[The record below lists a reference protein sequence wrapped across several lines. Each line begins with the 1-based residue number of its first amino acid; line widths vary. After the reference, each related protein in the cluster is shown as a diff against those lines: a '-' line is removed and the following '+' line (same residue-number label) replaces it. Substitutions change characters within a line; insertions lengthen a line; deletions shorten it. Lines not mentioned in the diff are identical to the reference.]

1 MITAPST
8 TTEEKGSPLKNFSS
22 NPLESDNA
30 PNLRYRRILLKISGE
45 ALMGDQG
52 YGIKPEVISLVA
64 DEIRQI
70 AAMGC
75 HVAIVVGGGNI
86 FRGVQNSTKLGMDRA
101 AADYVGMLATIM
113 NSLILQETLKSKDV
127 PVRVMSAIGME
138 RIAEP
143 YIRLRAVRHL
153 EKGRV
158 VIFAGGTGN
167 PFFSTD
173 TTSAL
178 RAAEIGAD
186 VIMMAKNGVDGVYDK
201 DPKLNPDAVKFDELT
216 YDDVLMRNLK
226 VMDQTAVTLCKE
238 TKTPIL
244 VFDFNKERA
253 ITDILQGEQVGTY
266 IGPFSRERESIRSNT
281 PKI

>member
-1 MITAPST
+1 VMMTQINLPT
-8 TTEEKGSPLKNFSS
+8 TSETLASVNDDFEPAHK
-22 NPLESDNA
+22 
-30 PNLRYRRILLKISGE
+30 LRYKRILLKISGE

-52 YGIKPEVISLVA
+52 FGIKPEVISLVA
-64 DEIRQI
+64 DEIVQ
-70 AAMGC
+70 AASLGC
-75 HVAIVVGGGNI
+75 SVAVVVGGGNI

-101 AADYVGMLATIM
+101 AADYVGMLATVM

-127 PVRVMSAIGME
+127 PVRVMSAIGMD
-138 RIAEP
+138 RVAEP

-201 DPKLNPDAVKFDELT
+201 DPKFHPDAVKFDSLT
-216 YDDVLMRNLK
+216 YDDVLLKNLK

-238 TKTPIL
+238 TKLPIL
-244 VFDFNKERA
+244 VFDFNRPGA
-253 ITDILQGEQVGTY
+253 IPQILMGEKIGTY
-266 IGPFSRERESIRSNT
+266 IGGAS
-281 PKI
+281 

>member
-1 MITAPST
+1 MTLTETPTLLNTA
-8 TTEEKGSPLKNFSS
+8 TENS
-22 NPLESDNA
+22 NS
-30 PNLRYRRILLKISGE
+30 LRYKRVLLKISGE

-52 YGIKPEVISLVA
+52 FGIKPEVVSLVA
-64 DEIRQI
+64 DEI
-70 AAMGC
+70 AAAAALGC
-75 HVAIVVGGGNI
+75 SVAIVVGGGNI
-86 FRGVQNSTKLGMDRA
+86 FRGVQSATKLNMDRA

-113 NSLILQETLKSKDV
+113 NSLILQETLKSKGV
-127 PVRVMSAIGME
+127 QVRVMSAIGMD

-201 DPKLNPDAVKFDELT
+201 DPKVHADAVKFDRLT
-216 YDDVLMRNLK
+216 YDEVLMKDLK

-238 TKTPIL
+238 TGMPIL
-244 VFDFNKERA
+244 VFDFNRHQA
-253 ITDILQGEQVGTY
+253 ITKILQGEKIGTS
-266 IGPFSRERESIRSNT
+266 IGSP
-281 PKI
+281 

>member
-1 MITAPST
+1 MTLTDIETLTMTQPTPPAHSI
-8 TTEEKGSPLKNFSS
+8 KYK
-22 NPLESDNA
+22 
-30 PNLRYRRILLKISGE
+30 RILLKISGE

-52 YGIKPEVISLVA
+52 FGIKPEVISLVA
-64 DEIRQI
+64 DEIVE
-70 AAMGC
+70 AASLGC
-75 HVAIVVGGGNI
+75 DVAVVVGGGNI

-113 NSLILQETLKSKDV
+113 NSLILQETVKSKGMQ
-127 PVRVMSAIGME
+127 VRVMSAIGMD

-143 YIRLRAVRHL
+143 YIRLKAVRHL

-201 DPKLNPDAVKFDELT
+201 DPKTNPDAVKFETLT
-216 YDDVLMRNLK
+216 YDDVLMKDLK

-238 TKTPIL
+238 TRLPIL
-244 VFDFNKERA
+244 VFDFNQQGA
-253 ITDILQGEQVGTY
+253 ISQILQGEKIGTY
-266 IGPFSRERESIRSNT
+266 IGGAP
-281 PKI
+281 